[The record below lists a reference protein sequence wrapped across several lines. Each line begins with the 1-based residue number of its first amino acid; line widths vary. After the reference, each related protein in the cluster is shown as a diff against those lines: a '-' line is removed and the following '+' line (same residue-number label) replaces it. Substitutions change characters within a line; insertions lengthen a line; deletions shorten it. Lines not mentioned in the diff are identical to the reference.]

1 MDDNSPLVERGL
13 DDGKDDQNESPSIYD
28 QGASYY
34 PTRSVGVSTNDTHT
48 RAVGVSTS
56 ESIVERMEE
65 DHEDVPIDQAVN
77 IGRSRDMVEG
87 GGLGLEVCVMNLF

>member
-13 DDGKDDQNESPSIYD
+13 DDGKDDQNESPSVYD

-34 PTRSVGVSTNDTHT
+34 LTRSVGVSTNHMHT
-48 RAVGVSTS
+48 RAVGVSAS
-56 ESIVERMEE
+56 ESIVERIE
-65 DHEDVPIDQAVN
+65 EDVPIDQAIS
-77 IGRSRDMVEG
+77 IGRSRDVVAG